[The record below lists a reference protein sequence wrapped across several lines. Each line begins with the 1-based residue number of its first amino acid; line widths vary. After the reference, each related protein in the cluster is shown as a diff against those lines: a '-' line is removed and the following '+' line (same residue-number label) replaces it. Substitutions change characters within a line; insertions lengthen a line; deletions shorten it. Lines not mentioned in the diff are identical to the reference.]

1 LTNAFKVKEQYFK
14 NIGKEV
20 IIKKNDGKKI
30 SGILRDLLLNDDVI
44 LDVKKKIKNTKNYSI
59 QEVIVALSEIK
70 ETKLKINFK

>member
-1 LTNAFKVKEQYFK
+1 MHFVQELEL
-14 NIGKEV
+14 
-20 IIKKNDGKKI
+20 I
-30 SGILRDLLLNDDVI
+30 SYTIPITETTSQLREILLNDDVI

>member
-1 LTNAFKVKEQYFK
+1 
-14 NIGKEV
+14 
-20 IIKKNDGKKI
+20 
-30 SGILRDLLLNDDVI
+30 LLLNDDVI